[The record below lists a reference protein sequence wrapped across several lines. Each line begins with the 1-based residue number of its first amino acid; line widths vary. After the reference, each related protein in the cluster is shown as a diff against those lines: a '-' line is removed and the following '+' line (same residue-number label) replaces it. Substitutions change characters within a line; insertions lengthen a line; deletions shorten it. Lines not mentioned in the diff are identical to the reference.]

1 MEKTNLENLKLAV
14 SQLDSICSFK
24 TSAGI
29 MMHSSLKK
37 EQTGKKNDKFLT
49 LDVFLNEL
57 SSKSYCNLDEYKK
70 SREDGIE
77 RLVRMMNEESTPLNE
92 IVGQEEL
99 LGKDIGVDILYVR
112 TLLRALVLYSGCT
125 ETVFEDVDK
134 SLYRISTF
142 YLIMLAKS
150 ILFLLQNCDADTYS
164 QERALLGI
172 HQSVDT
178 VVKKITKKATFSSD
192 DFEMIVLCQ
201 EVLYLSLVVEKYS
214 KENTLEENW
223 EEAGTYLIAKIV
235 DTVYCKNIHRSL
247 DLVKYSQMALELSN
261 PKERQNIF
269 NILGL
274 SALSA
279 PHGKQFSYDVYY
291 SWIYCQPVG
300 YLSQLQT
307 RSGKSMDSFFSSW
320 NETEWRE
327 TDEGKRCCSTMIANM
342 GYVCA
347 EIGDTYERDS
357 QQFKGF
363 YNLAKKY
370 FETGLNT
377 YKSIELL
384 CSSSVIYSDED
395 LPFLSYEKAIDM
407 LRSAYRMETE
417 PKDKLER
424 LNEMCKI
431 TLESLFSDFADS
443 CTETDQVEGWIKGKE
458 LHFNELVAR
467 IQIKQKILLGSEA
480 LDSKFETL
488 FEIERLHRECNDTKL
503 NLELLM
509 LAQLAKAIKSALR
522 RNEYCSDEFLTR
534 ESPDEP
540 VVPPKRKKSH
550 PIACYTTL
558 KTASYYFDV
567 MYRND
572 KTRAPR
578 KIDTEK
584 CEELKYSQEYKDG
597 INCLTLMHACY
608 MNDPNEGMALSSTI
622 AKRNP
627 ADDLIF
633 YHGNAEK
640 FRESIYEK
648 NFVFLK
654 SFCSKVDNLLMW
666 NRYGSDRG
674 FGSKDSNGCYI
685 QFNSDFFD
693 QVNGSSEYKKNKML
707 DEADDY
713 SLYRVL
719 YISPENG
726 NLTDKNNPG
735 IDAKIKI
742 YYKLLL
748 SLLDEINKHLQRVK
762 GKKLKIA
769 RDSIEVSLSG
779 ILFLFKYDNYAD
791 EDELRLIEVRTHDDI
806 DCINLVGDNPK
817 MLCINPYFQIAI
829 DKITLGP
836 NVSNSN
842 AWSNYFHYQLVN
854 MWKRALKTENISQ
867 IPPFIIDRSKID
879 YRT

>member
-1 MEKTNLENLKLAV
+1 MGKTNLENLKLAV

-24 TSAGI
+24 TSASI

-49 LDVFLNEL
+49 LDVFLDEL

-99 LGKDIGVDILYVR
+99 LGKDISVDILYVR

-125 ETVFEDVDK
+125 ETVFEDVEK
-134 SLYRISTF
+134 TLYHISTF
-142 YLIMLAKS
+142 YLIMLAKAV
-150 ILFLLQNCDADTYS
+150 LLLLQNCDADMHS
-164 QERALLGI
+164 QEHALQGI

-178 VVKKITKKATFSSD
+178 VVKKITRQDTFSSD

-201 EVLYLSLVVEKYS
+201 EILYLSLVVEKYS
-214 KENTLEENW
+214 KEHTLEENW
-223 EEAGTYLIAKIV
+223 EEAGTYLIAKIA
-235 DTVYCKNIHRSL
+235 DTVYCKNIHHSL
-247 DLVKYSQMALELSN
+247 DLVKYSQMALKLSN

-274 SALSA
+274 SALSN
-279 PHGKQFSYDVYY
+279 PHGKQFSYDIYY
-291 SWIYCQPVG
+291 SWINCRPVG
-300 YLSQLQT
+300 YVSQIKT
-307 RSGKSMDSFFSSW
+307 RSGESMDSFFSSW
-320 NETEWRE
+320 KETEWRE
-327 TDEGKRCCSTMIANM
+327 TSEGRECCSIMRANM

-347 EIGDTYERDS
+347 EIGDTYERNS
-357 QQFKGF
+357 EQFKAF
-363 YNLAKKY
+363 YDLAKEH
-370 FETGLNT
+370 FDTGLEFS
-377 YKSIELL
+377 KSVELF
-384 CSSSVIYSDED
+384 CSSSVIYSDAN
-395 LPFLSYEKAIDM
+395 LPFYSYEKSKEM
-407 LRSAYRMETE
+407 LCRAYDLETE
-417 PKDKLER
+417 PKDKLDR
-424 LNEMCKI
+424 LNDLCS
-431 TLESLFSDFADS
+431 TSLEAMFSDLAKS
-443 CTETDQVEGWIKGKE
+443 YVETEQIERWIKEKRKVY
-458 LHFNELVAR
+458 NELVSQ
-467 IQIKQKILLGSEA
+467 IQTKQKILLGSEA
-480 LDSKFETL
+480 LDPKFKTL
-488 FEIERLHRECNDTKL
+488 FEINNLQQECKDSKL

-509 LAQLAKAIKSALR
+509 LAQLVKAIKSALR
-522 RNEYCSDEFLTR
+522 RNEYCNDEFLTR
-534 ESPDEP
+534 NNPDEP
-540 VVPPKRKKSH
+540 IVPPKRKNNH

-567 MYRND
+567 MYRDD
-572 KTRAPR
+572 KAHAPR
-578 KIDTEK
+578 KIDIEK
-584 CEELKYSQEYKDG
+584 DEEKRYTKEYADG

-608 MNDPNEGMALSSTI
+608 MNDPNEGMALSSSI
-622 AKRNP
+622 AKQNP

-633 YHGNAEK
+633 YHGNAAK
-640 FRESIYEK
+640 FRESIYAK

-654 SFCSKVDNLLMW
+654 SFCSKSDNLLMW

-674 FGSKDSNGCYI
+674 SGSKDSNGCYV

-693 QVNGSSEYKKNKML
+693 QVNGGSECKKNKML

-719 YISPENG
+719 YISQENG
-726 NLTDKNNPG
+726 SLTDKNNPG
-735 IDAKIKI
+735 LDARIKT

-748 SLLDEINKHLQRVK
+748 CLLDEINKHLHRVS
-762 GKKLKIA
+762 GNKLKIA

-791 EDELRLIEVRTHDDI
+791 EEELRLIEVRTHNDI

-836 NVSNSN
+836 NVSNPN

-854 MWKRALKTENISQ
+854 MWKRALKTEDASQ
-867 IPPFIIDRSKID
+867 IPPFVIDRSKID